1 MHGVEEDDDRQGHER
16 QQEGCSQFS
25 MREEMAACLRSDK
38 PIADCRNEAMKY
50 HQQMMGLMG
59 KDGCPMMDSKQSG
72 KAPQK

>member
-1 MHGVEEDDDRQGHER
+1 
-16 QQEGCSQFS
+16 